1 MIDIHNHL
9 LPGLDD
15 GSPDLKTSVTM
26 ARMAADDGITH
37 IIATPHSSHRYTF
50 TPELIAD
57 RLHDLRDALAKE
69 NVPLTVASGCDFH
82 LSYDNIQDALQH
94 PRRYTLNETEYLLVE
109 LPDLGLSKSVG
120 ETLYELRLAGM
131 TPILT
136 HPERNPT
143 LQRDPSRLAEW
154 LRSGLLTQ
162 ITTSSI
168 TGKMGKD
175 AERLAHKL
183 LADRWVHFLSTDA
196 HNLTTRPPQMH
207 PACEV
212 VTSRYGTAYAQRL
225 CLQNPLAVFEGK
237 SLPEQEQPLHL
248 FDEYEDRGRH
258 PWWKRLFIKPEN
270 RDN

>member
-143 LQRDPSRLAEW
+143 LQRNPARMEPWMRD
-154 LRSGLLTQ
+154 GLQLQ
-162 ITTSSI
+162 ITAGSVL
-168 TGKMGKD
+168 GYMGKP
-175 AERLAHKL
+175 AQKMSHSL
-183 LADRWVHFLSTDA
+183 LDKRWVQYIATDA
-196 HNLTTRPPQMH
+196 HNTDRRPPLMRQ
-207 PACEV
+207 AYDLIA
-212 VTSRYGTAYAQRL
+212 SQYGEAYASL
-225 CLQNPLAVFEGK
+225 ICIENPTAVFAG
-237 SLPEQEQPLHL
+237 QPLPPQQ
-248 FDEYEDRGRH
+248 EPRGLYAYAEGNSY
-258 PWWKRLFIKPEN
+258 PWWKRLFG
-270 RDN
+270 